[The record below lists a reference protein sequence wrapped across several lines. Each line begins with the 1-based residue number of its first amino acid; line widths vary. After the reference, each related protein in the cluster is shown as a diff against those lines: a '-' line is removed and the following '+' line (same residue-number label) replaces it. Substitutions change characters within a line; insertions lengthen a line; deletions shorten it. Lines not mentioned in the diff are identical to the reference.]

1 MEPARVV
8 IVGAGLA
15 GLRTA
20 ERLRREGYDGAV
32 TLVGAE
38 EHLPYD
44 RPPLSKALL
53 VDPGPVA
60 PPLLRAAD
68 RYAELDLDLRVG
80 VRATALDADRRTVA
94 LSDGAVVQGEHV
106 VIATGLVARDV
117 PGWAGV
123 PGVHTLRTYDDCLAL
138 RDAAEDA
145 AHATVVGAGVLGS
158 EIAGALRTR
167 GLEVDLVDPLP
178 QPLHRV
184 VGEEVGAFVAA
195 LHREH
200 GVRTHLGATVAGL
213 EQDAAGRVRA
223 ATLDDG
229 TRWETDLVVAAVG
242 GTPDVAWL
250 RDSGLAVA
258 DGVVVDADG
267 AASAAGVWAVGDVAS
282 LPGPRG
288 GRLRLEHWTS
298 AGDLAA
304 TVARNLMADLR
315 GAPRRAHAEVPYLW
329 TDQYDTKVQVLG
341 LPRADDD
348 AVLLAGSFAEATFL
362 VAYVDDGR
370 VRAVAGAGMPGP
382 LMRCRAA
389 VAGAV
394 PLDELRTLAPW
405 ERRKVSA

>member
-20 ERLRREGYDGAV
+20 ERLRREGYDGAL

-68 RYAELDLDLRVG
+68 RYAELDLDLRIG
-80 VRATALDADRRTVA
+80 VRATALDAARRTVTLA
-94 LSDGAVVQGEHV
+94 DGAVVEGEHIV
-106 VIATGLVARDV
+106 VATGLIARDV

-138 RDAAEDA
+138 RDAAEGA

-158 EIAGALRTR
+158 EIAAALRTR
-167 GLEVDLVDPLP
+167 GLAVDLVEPLP

-184 VGEEVGAFVAA
+184 VGEEVGAFVGA

-200 GVRTHLGATVAGL
+200 GVRTHLGTTVAGL
-213 EQDAAGRVRA
+213 EQDDAGRVRA

-229 TRWETDLVVAAVG
+229 SRWETDLVVTAVG

-250 RDSGLAVA
+250 RDSGLAVT

-282 LPGPRG
+282 VPGPRG
-288 GRLRLEHWTS
+288 GRLRLEHWTA

-304 TVARNLMADLR
+304 TVARNVLADLR
-315 GAPRRAHAEVPYLW
+315 GAPRRAHTEVPYLW

-341 LPRADDD
+341 LPRAEDE
-348 AVLLAGSFAEATFL
+348 AVLLAGSFADAAFL
-362 VAYVDDGR
+362 VAYVADGR

-382 LMRCRAA
+382 LMRCRTA

-394 PLDELRTLAPW
+394 PLDELRALAPW